1 MARRNRLRVALDLKL
16 SQRLVMTPSLLQ
28 KIELLTLNRLE
39 LADLLNEELAKNPV
53 LEEDSDSSETD
64 TSESIDQA
72 KNVEEN
78 RDQYDDFDYEYFFGE
93 YLNPSTR
100 VREWESRDDR
110 PSFDVFLSKPSTLSD
125 HLNWQLNLSGVSS
138 EIHEVAYFIIGNI
151 EENGYLS
158 VSVEQIV
165 EALNVAREIVEEAL
179 EIVQGFDPV
188 GVGSRDLQECLIIQ
202 IWAAGLKDTLAE
214 KLVQNYL
221 PQIQAKK
228 FDEVAKELDCELE
241 EVQETLDIIRRLSPK
256 PGEKYAAEK
265 TIYIQPDVYI
275 YKVDNQYQI
284 VLNEDNLP
292 QLRLSRVYR
301 DLVKSKDTNKET
313 KNFIKERVR
322 SAIELLKSLDQ
333 REETI
338 YRVCSA
344 IVRRQQNFLDKG
356 IIHLNPMLIKDVAEE
371 LAVHSSTI
379 SRVVAN
385 KYAHTPQGVIELR
398 KFFTIGIEGLGGK
411 DVSVIHVKEK
421 IKKIIEYENQ
431 EKPFSDQKIS
441 KVLNDQG
448 IQITRRTVAKYRDQL
463 KISGSRD
470 RKVNAFSQ
478 H

>member
-39 LADLLNEELAKNPV
+39 LADLLNEELSQNPV
-53 LEEDSDSSETD
+53 LEEDSYSSETD
-64 TSESIDQA
+64 TPESIDQVE
-72 KNVEEN
+72 NVEED

-110 PSFDVFLSKPSTLSD
+110 PSFDVFLAKPSTLSD

-151 EENGYLS
+151 DENGYLS
-158 VSVEQIV
+158 GSVEQIV
-165 EALNVAREIVEEAL
+165 DTLNVAMEIVEEAL
-179 EIVQGFDPV
+179 ALVQGFDPV
-188 GVGSRDLQECLIIQ
+188 GVGSRDLKECLIIQ
-202 IWAAGLKDTLAE
+202 IWASGLKDTLAE
-214 KLVQNYL
+214 KLVKHYL

-228 FDEVAKELDCELE
+228 INEIAKELDCELE
-241 EVQETLDIIRRLSPK
+241 DVQETLGVIRSLSPK

-292 QLRLSRVYR
+292 KLRLSRVYR
-301 DLVKSKDTNKET
+301 NLVKSKDSSKET
-313 KNFIKERVR
+313 KKFIKDRVR
-322 SAIELLKSLDQ
+322 SAIELLRSLDQ
-333 REETI
+333 REDTI

-356 IIHLNPMLIKDVAEE
+356 IIHLSPMLIKDVAEE

-398 KFFTIGIEGLGGK
+398 KFFTIGIEGGGGK

-421 IKKIIEYENQ
+421 IKKIIEHENE
-431 EKPFSDQKIS
+431 EKPFSDQEIS
-441 KVLNDQG
+441 RVLNDQG

-470 RKVNAFSQ
+470 RKVNTFN
-478 H
+478 

>member
-256 PGEKYAAEK
+256 PGEKYAVEK

>member
-64 TSESIDQA
+64 TSEPIDQV
-72 KNVEEN
+72 KNVEEG

-110 PSFDVFLSKPSTLSD
+110 PSFDVFLAKPSTLSD
-125 HLNWQLNLSGVSS
+125 HLNWQLNLSGVSR

-151 EENGYLS
+151 DENGYLS

-179 EIVQGFDPV
+179 AMVQGFDPV

-202 IWAAGLKDTLAE
+202 IWAAGLKDTLSE

-256 PGEKYAAEK
+256 PGEKYSAEK

-275 YKVDNQYQI
+275 YKVDNEYQI

-292 QLRLSRVYR
+292 KLRLSRVYR
-301 DLVKSKDTNKET
+301 NLVKSKDTNKET
-313 KNFIKERVR
+313 KKFIKERVR
-322 SAIELLKSLDQ
+322 SAIELLRSLDQ

-356 IIHLNPMLIKDVAEE
+356 IIQLSPMLIKDVAEE

-379 SRVVAN
+379 SRVVVN

-448 IQITRRTVAKYRDQL
+448 VQITRRTVAKYRDQL
-463 KISGSRD
+463 KIPGSRD
-470 RKVNAFSQ
+470 RKVNAFS
-478 H
+478 

>member
-158 VSVEQIV
+158 VPVEQIV

>member
-39 LADLLNEELAKNPV
+39 LADLLNEELAQNPV

-64 TSESIDQA
+64 TSEPIDQA
-72 KNVEEN
+72 RNVEED

-110 PSFDVFLSKPSTLSD
+110 PSFDVFLAKPSTLSD

-151 EENGYLS
+151 DENGYLS
-158 VSVEQIV
+158 VSLEQIV
-165 EALNVAREIVEEAL
+165 EALNVTREIVEEAL
-179 EIVQGFDPV
+179 AMVQGFDPV

-241 EVQETLDIIRRLSPK
+241 EVQEALDVIRRLSPK
-256 PGEKYAAEK
+256 PGEKYSAEK

-292 QLRLSRVYR
+292 KLRLSRVYR
-301 DLVKSKDTNKET
+301 NLVKSKDTNKET

-322 SAIELLKSLDQ
+322 SAIELLRSLDQ

-344 IVRRQQNFLDKG
+344 IVSRQQNFLDKG

-371 LAVHSSTI
+371 LEVHSSTI
-379 SRVVAN
+379 SRVVVN
-385 KYAHTPQGVIELR
+385 KYAHTPQGIIELR

-421 IKKIIEYENQ
+421 IKKIIEYESQ

-441 KVLNDQG
+441 EVLNDQG

-463 KISGSRD
+463 KIPGSRD

>member
-64 TSESIDQA
+64 TSEPIDQV
-72 KNVEEN
+72 KNVEEG

-110 PSFDVFLSKPSTLSD
+110 PSFDVFLAKPSTLSD
-125 HLNWQLNLSGVSS
+125 HLNWQLNLSGVSR

-151 EENGYLS
+151 DENGYLS

-179 EIVQGFDPV
+179 AMVQGFDPV

-202 IWAAGLKDTLAE
+202 IWAAGLKDTLSE

-256 PGEKYAAEK
+256 PGEKYSAEK

-275 YKVDNQYQI
+275 YKVDNEYQI

-292 QLRLSRVYR
+292 KLRLSRVYR
-301 DLVKSKDTNKET
+301 NLVKSKDTNKET
-313 KNFIKERVR
+313 KKFIKERVR
-322 SAIELLKSLDQ
+322 SAIELLRSLDQ

-356 IIHLNPMLIKDVAEE
+356 IIQLSPMLIKDVAEE

-379 SRVVAN
+379 SRVVVN

-421 IKKIIEYENQ
+421 IKEIIEYENQ

-448 IQITRRTVAKYRDQL
+448 VQITRRTVAKYRDQL
-463 KISGSRD
+463 KIPGSRD
-470 RKVNAFSQ
+470 RKVNAFS
-478 H
+478 